1 MAISQAVQS
10 LDAHQAVGE
19 WSEDFLVVPE
29 HEESGKL
36 LATLGVTGTASLRMA
51 VEAAPGQVVQPWVLT
66 AQDEPAAP
74 TGTRVSQ
81 WEATQ

>member
-1 MAISQAVQS
+1 MEEQIPAYP
-10 LDAHQAVGE
+10 AVGE
-19 WSEDFLVVPE
+19 WPEDYLAVPE

-36 LATLGVTGTASLRMA
+36 LAALGVTGTASLRMA
-51 VEAAPGQVVQPWVLT
+51 VEAALGQVVQPWVRT

-74 TGTRVSQ
+74 TGTRASQ